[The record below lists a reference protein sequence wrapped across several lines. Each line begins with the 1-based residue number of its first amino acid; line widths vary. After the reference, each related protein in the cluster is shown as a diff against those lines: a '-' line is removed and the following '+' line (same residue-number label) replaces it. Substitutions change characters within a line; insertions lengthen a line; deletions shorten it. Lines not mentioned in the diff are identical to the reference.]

1 MESLDAER
9 GEQGRRPL
17 WSVGGTNCKTVFF
30 VSFLPKESACLLPN
44 IETFLNPCICDG
56 SANEAIVHTECRTP
70 LELSPTIE
78 RAMFISLLQ
87 SLNLSGD
94 WALYQSL

>member
-1 MESLDAER
+1 MQR
-9 GEQGRRPL
+9 GENRAGGFFGQ
-17 WSVGGTNCKTVFF
+17 SVAQTVKLFSF
-30 VSFLPKESACLLPN
+30 LSFLPKESACLLPN

-78 RAMFISLLQ
+78 RVMFISLLQ

>member
-1 MESLDAER
+1 MQR
-9 GEQGRRPL
+9 GKNRAGGLYGQ
-17 WSVGGTNCKTVFF
+17 SVAQTVKLFSF
-30 VSFLPKESACLLPN
+30 LSFLPKESTCLLSN

-56 SANEAIVHTECRTP
+56 SAKDAIVHTECRTP

-87 SLNLSGD
+87 FLNLSGD
-94 WALYQSL
+94 WDLQCV

>member
-9 GEQGRRPL
+9 GEQGRRLL

-44 IETFLNPCICDG
+44 IETLSTPCICDESILKSLFFTQ
-56 SANEAIVHTECRTP
+56 SAEHHWSSRP
-70 LELSPTIE
+70 LLSE
-78 RAMFISLLQ
+78 
-87 SLNLSGD
+87 
-94 WALYQSL
+94 

>member
-9 GEQGRRPL
+9 EEQGRRLL

-44 IETFLNPCICDG
+44 IETFLTPCICDE
-56 SANEAIVHTECRTP
+56 STKEAIFHTECRTP

-78 RAMFISLLQ
+78 RVMFISLLQ